1 MTLAGETHVVSPY
14 TNGADMSYE
23 TSMLVGAVS
32 RA

>member
-1 MTLAGETHVVSPY
+1 MTMVREAPVFLPY

-23 TSMLVGAVS
+23 SSMLVGAVA